1 MFPQLLP
8 VFASFESRNVR
19 YLVIGGVAA
28 IYYGV
33 NRLTND
39 LDLLIEPT
47 AANAGAPLAS
57 LEEAQF
63 GSAAL
68 TNVEELLK
76 TDITILKDRVRID
89 IFTRTPGASFAE
101 AWERREVF
109 LYQGVPVNII
119 AMPDLLA
126 AKRAAGRQ
134 IDLDD
139 VRRLEASTGS

>member
-8 VFASFESRNVR
+8 VFASFESRKVR
-19 YLVIGGVAA
+19 YLVIGGVAV

-39 LDLLIEPT
+39 LDILIEPT
-47 AANAGAPLAS
+47 AENARGLLAG
-57 LEEAQF
+57 LEEARF

-89 IFTRTPGASFAE
+89 IFTHTPGVTFSE
-101 AWERREVF
+101 AWDRREVF
-109 LYQGVPVNII
+109 IYEGVPVNII
-119 AMPDLLA
+119 ARADLLA
-126 AKRAAGRQ
+126 AKRAAGREV
-134 IDLDD
+134 DLEDI
-139 VRRLEASTGS
+139 RRLESR